1 MYKQKNLH
9 KGNVLYFSLKVCKK
23 TGSKKVRQCIPH
35 VGKGVKTIEKCVLCN
50 QKMNKTMQW
59 SITSCPIGKR
69 HEYDKVK

>member
-1 MYKQKNLH
+1 MSCIL
-9 KGNVLYFSLKVCKK
+9 VLKSAKK